1 MGSQQADLWRAI
13 VCEDDN
19 KDYRMAQILACTGKE
34 GVRIFLTVSASTQ
47 KKGGGRDEIGL
58 DLNCA
63 LPMSAKLAWCTRRVD
78 RSIYGVVTGE
88 S

>member
-19 KDYRMAQILACTGKE
+19 KDYRMAQIVLACTGKE

-47 KKGGGRDEIGL
+47 KKGVGG
-58 DLNCA
+58 
-63 LPMSAKLAWCTRRVD
+63 MS
-78 RSIYGVVTGE
+78 
-88 S
+88 